1 MENYL
6 YFAESLV
13 ETGIG
18 TSPPEALLVPASSY
32 LGADPYTT
40 TQTYLYFNDISAAEE
55 RRTKITLTHATT
67 ANGGGYKGIVNAM
80 AAICNNSRRSNG
92 GFIVVADEEADTASI
107 TGAANKST
115 EYNPLMASAGVTTVE
130 IGTDRSRR
138 DLAVSGTTY
147 GIGAIDSG
155 KLTGPEM
162 TRWVE
167 NNSIVTQIRIDL
179 TGLACKGDAA
189 NDVIGLT
196 GGSKP
201 AYIYRNVTS
210 EGGIPYK
217 MEIACVEV
225 PGEGTATITTDI
237 DLAWHSSAV
246 LNYDGAAG
254 TAEFNTGGFAT
265 VGGAHTAI
273 SVVADDY
280 LYLVEGDDAATT
292 GIYDAGQ
299 FIINIYGYP
308 NL

>member
-6 YFAESLV
+6 YFAEKLV

-32 LGADPYTT
+32 LGADPLST
-40 TQTYLYFNDISAAEE
+40 TQTNLYFSDISAAEE

-67 ANGGGYKGIVNAM
+67 ADGGGYKNIVNAM
-80 AAICNNSRRSNG
+80 AAICNSNNRSNG

-107 TGAANKST
+107 TGAANKSI
-115 EYNPLMASAGVTTVE
+115 EYNPLMVSAGVTTVA

-138 DLAVSGTTY
+138 NIAVSGTTY
-147 GIGAIDSG
+147 GAGAIGTGSIGAPQMS
-155 KLTGPEM
+155 
-162 TRWVE
+162 RWVE
-167 NNSIVTQIRIDL
+167 NNSIVTQIRVDI
-179 TGLACKGDAA
+179 TGLACQGDAA
-189 NDVIGLT
+189 NDVIGLAA
-196 GGSKP
+196 GGA
-201 AYIYRNVTS
+201 AYIYKNVTT

-217 MEIACVEV
+217 MEISCVEV

-237 DLAWHSSAV
+237 DLAWNSSAT
-246 LNYDGAAG
+246 LAYDGAAG

-265 VGGAHTAI
+265 VGGAHTGIHA
-273 SVVADDY
+273 VANDY

-292 GIYDAGQ
+292 GVYDAGK

-308 NL
+308 TL